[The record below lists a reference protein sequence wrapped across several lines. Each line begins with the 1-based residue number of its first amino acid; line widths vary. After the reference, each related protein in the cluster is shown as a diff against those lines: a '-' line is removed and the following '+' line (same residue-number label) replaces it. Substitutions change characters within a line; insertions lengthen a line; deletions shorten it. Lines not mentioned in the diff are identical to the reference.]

1 MHKFFELMEILY
13 INISVT
19 YASLVFV
26 YFLLSSDRPLNF
38 CSPLSKRVLFGLLC
52 GGVSLYLN
60 NDKFSLSDHVY
71 YSFEMIPLVV
81 CLFYVGWLSMLCGF
95 LLNFFFSGMFTVDK
109 LFVGLMLAGICY
121 FRPWKDNNI
130 RTFGVAITIVVTLR
144 LLASLPFLTTRP
156 VIWQSLVYQGI
167 TLMCMFICYHG
178 LGGKFKYVQNFFQ
191 TKESSSLD
199 FLTKAYNR
207 MGLEEHLKRVKKGS
221 PQVGLA
227 MLDIDFFKQVNDNYG
242 HPVGDAVLVRVA
254 EVIRMMIRKEDVL
267 ARFGGEEFVILFSSD
282 NIYQMVKSC
291 ERIRQAIAK
300 TPFAATDGTPFSI
313 TVSLGVTRYQKGKN
327 LQENIIVAD
336 KALYLSKTHGRN
348 KTTSI

>member
-1 MHKFFELMEILY
+1 
-13 INISVT
+13 
-19 YASLVFV
+19 
-26 YFLLSSDRPLNF
+26 
-38 CSPLSKRVLFGLLC
+38 
-52 GGVSLYLN
+52 
-60 NDKFSLSDHVY
+60 
-71 YSFEMIPLVV
+71 
-81 CLFYVGWLSMLCGF
+81 
-95 LLNFFFSGMFTVDK
+95 
-109 LFVGLMLAGICY
+109 
-121 FRPWKDNNI
+121 
-130 RTFGVAITIVVTLR
+130 
-144 LLASLPFLTTRP
+144 
-156 VIWQSLVYQGI
+156 
-167 TLMCMFICYHG
+167 
-178 LGGKFKYVQNFFQ
+178 
-191 TKESSSLD
+191 
-199 FLTKAYNR
+199 